1 MKRLFFT
8 FISASAL
15 LVAASSCS
23 DLSGIEG
30 RLDSVEGRVTALETQ
45 IGGINDNIKALQ
57 TLAGGATINSVTEK
71 DGVYTIVLSD
81 GKTLTLN
88 QGSIS
93 AAKAPIM
100 SIDADGYWKVDY
112 QDGKGEQFVLSGGE
126 KVKACGSDGVTPQ
139 FGVDA
144 SGYWT
149 VSYDGG
155 KTFAQVKDAAGNPVK
170 ATPESGAPVQA
181 DSYFNS
187 VTYADG
193 VLKLVLK
200 NGTELSV
207 PVISNFLFS
216 IKAEGEQSFTSGETK
231 EFEVESKGVV
241 STMITAPQG
250 WKAQLSDTKLSITA
264 PVATKA
270 ILADTDTDVA
280 VLAVSAQGFSVISK
294 VSVKL
299 STDTPVVEDEKDLY
313 KLWEDGKDVTIA
325 GKTYNKATTT
335 GTLLT
340 AEAAGT
346 DIKASIH
353 QKSGVFFLEA
363 ADGAGFT
370 SETIVEINGDVVL
383 VSRYNDKPVTWA
395 PTVCLKFKAGS
406 LAISNV
412 IFDMKGIDKS
422 NGNNGYLIN
431 NANSSENLKHLLIDN
446 CRFTNILMPIL
457 YMSNA
462 ATAITE
468 LSITNSSFQS
478 VATSNFTL
486 FNLYKVAKLED
497 FHTVVFDNNVVY
509 SEKNNNVQ
517 IFNVDPALAH
527 DGKEWNTTFSIN
539 NNIIYNLPS
548 NNGYARFYQLA
559 SFKMN
564 KNVFYADPS
573 IKKASYCVILY
584 SDNQTVDALD
594 VTDNLAFGLYDGTP
608 GDETDPA
615 INWTIAHSNSKV
627 KPEVNKIAKLT
638 ETPFETANP
647 TTGTFKLKS
656 EYASYG
662 PQTK

>member
-1 MKRLFFT
+1 MKRIFFT

-30 RLDSVEGRVTALETQ
+30 RLDSVEGRVNALETQ

-71 DGVYTIVLSD
+71 DGVYTLVLSD

-126 KVKACGSDGVTPQ
+126 KVKAYGSDGVTPQ

-144 SGYWT
+144 SGFWT

-155 KTFAQVKDAAGNPVK
+155 KTFSQVKDTAGNPVK
-170 ATPESGAPVQA
+170 ATPESGAPVEA

-250 WKAQLSDTKLSITA
+250 WKAQLSDTKLSVTA

-294 VSVKL
+294 VCVKL
-299 STDTPVVEDEKDLY
+299 STDTPVVEEEKDLY
-313 KLWEDGKDVTIA
+313 KLWEDGKDVTIG

-346 DIKASIH
+346 DIKASLTG
-353 QKSGVFFLEA
+353 KSGVFFLEA
-363 ADGAGFT
+363 AEGAGFV
-370 SETIVEINGDVVL
+370 SEAIVEITDDIVL
-383 VSRYNDKPVTWA
+383 VSRYTDKSVTWTPA
-395 PTVCLKFKAGS
+395 MCLKLKAGS
-406 LAISNV
+406 LVTSN
-412 IFDMKGIDKS
+412 ITFDMTKIDKQDT
-422 NGNNGYLIN
+422 NDGYLIN
-431 NANSSENLKHLLIDN
+431 NANSTENLKHLIIDN
-446 CRFTNILMPIL
+446 CRFTNVLMPIL
-457 YMSNA
+457 YMQNA
-462 ATAITE
+462 KTAITE
-468 LSITNSSFQS
+468 LSITNSSFQGI
-478 VATSNFTL
+478 ATANFTL
-486 FNLYKVAKLED
+486 FNLYKVEKLED
-497 FHTVVFDNNVVY
+497 FHTLVFDNNVVY
-509 SEKNNNVQ
+509 SENATPFQVYN
-517 IFNVDPALAH
+517 IDPAIVQT
-527 DGKEWNTTFSIN
+527 GTEWNTTFSVN
-539 NNIIYNLPS
+539 NNIFYNVPS
-548 NNGYARFYQLA
+548 QNCYVRFYQIA
-559 SFKMN
+559 SLKMN
-564 KNVFYADPS
+564 KNVFYADPTFD
-573 IKKASYCVILY
+573 KASNCVILY
-584 SDNQTVDALD
+584 SENQTVDALD
-594 VTDNLAFGLYDGTP
+594 VTDNIAFGLT
-608 GDETDPA
+608 ESK
-615 INWTIAHSNSKV
+615 NWTIAHSNSTV
-627 KPEVNKIAKLT
+627 KPDANRIAKLT
-638 ETPFETANP
+638 ETPFETADP
-647 TTGTFKLKS
+647 ATGTFKLKS

>member
-30 RLDSVEGRVTALETQ
+30 RLDSVEGRVNALETQ

-57 TLAGGATINSVTEK
+57 ALAGGTTINSVTEK

-126 KVKACGSDGVTPQ
+126 KVKAYGSDGVTPQ

-170 ATPESGAPVQA
+170 ATPESGAPVEA

-187 VTYADG
+187 VSYADG

-250 WKAQLSDTKLSITA
+250 WKAQLSDTKLSVTA

-299 STDTPVVEDEKDLY
+299 STDTPVVEEEKDLY
-313 KLWEDGKDVTIA
+313 KLWEEGKDVTIG

-363 ADGAGFT
+363 AEGAGFV
-370 SETIVEINGDVVL
+370 SETIVEITGDVVL
-383 VSRYNDKPVTWA
+383 VSRYTDKSVTWT
-395 PTVCLKFKAGS
+395 PTVNIKLKSGS
-406 LAISNV
+406 LVMSGITVDMVKLINV
-412 IFDMKGIDKS
+412 K
-422 NGNNGYLIN
+422 GNNNSYLIN
-431 NANSSENLKHLLIDN
+431 NANSSADLGMLRIDN
-446 CRFTNILMPIL
+446 CRFINQLVPVL
-457 YMSNA
+457 YMSFNG
-462 ATAITE
+462 TAITE
-468 LSITNSSFQS
+468 VNVTNSYFQTI
-478 VATSNFTL
+478 AADNFTL
-486 FNLYKVAKLED
+486 FNFYKCIKLEG
-497 FHTVVFDNNVVY
+497 FKKVVFNNNTVY
-509 SEKNNNVQ
+509 SATVKPIQ
-517 IFNVDPALAH
+517 IFNIDQNTAQTST
-527 DGKEWNTTFSIN
+527 DWTTTFEVN
-539 NNIIYNLPS
+539 NNILYNLPGQ
-548 NNGYARFYQLA
+548 NGYLKFYQVA
-559 SFKMN
+559 SIKMN
-564 KNVFYADPS
+564 KNVFYSDPTS
-573 IKKASYCVILY
+573 SYDKASFGIILY
-584 SDNQTVDALD
+584 STSQSADVLD
-594 VTDNLAFGLYDGTP
+594 ITDNIAYGLASGK
-608 GDETDPA
+608 
-615 INWTIAHSNSKV
+615 NWTIGHDNSTA
-627 KPEVNKIAKLT
+627 KPEANQIAKLA
-638 ETPFETANP
+638 ETPFETADP
-647 TTGTFKLKS
+647 ATGTFKLKS